1 MLSEERVIRTR
12 SFCIQRGLFSL
23 ENISLSL
30 LRQARRN
37 QRFTLRQVA
46 NLLGISQSSMWK
58 YENGKVDLS
67 VERLFQLLH
76 IYDCSITDILVKE

>member
-1 MLSEERVIRTR
+1 M
-12 SFCIQRGLFSL
+12 

-67 VERLFQLLH
+67 VDRLFQLLH
-76 IYDCSITDILVKE
+76 IYDCSITNILVKSEPDEKV

>member
-1 MLSEERVIRTR
+1 MLSGERVRIPAP
-12 SFCIQRGLFSL
+12 FVFKGGYFLL

-46 NLLGISQSSMWK
+46 NLLGISPSSMWK
-58 YENGKVDLS
+58 TENGKVALS

>member
-1 MLSEERVIRTR
+1 MDTR
-12 SFCIQRGLFSL
+12 SFCIQRGLFTL

-67 VERLFQLLH
+67 VDRLFQLLH